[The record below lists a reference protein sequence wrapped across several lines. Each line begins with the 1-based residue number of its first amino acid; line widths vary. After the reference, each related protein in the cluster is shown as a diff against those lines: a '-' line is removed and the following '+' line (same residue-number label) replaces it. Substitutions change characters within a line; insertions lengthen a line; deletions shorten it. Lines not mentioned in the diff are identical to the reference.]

1 MMGTMA
7 TPLDLTLDPLADPL
21 DVLTTTRRVVERARD
36 VRIDAEAVAR
46 FAADI
51 APEIA
56 TPTGWDDDLH
66 LRDGTWLTAAFV
78 LVLDA
83 LNFCFW
89 STSPD
94 PTDRW
99 RVAWRGETHDGYWA
113 LVAAL
118 RRAVEEGRPLFD
130 PAYLLGLTTRD
141 VAHLLRPADEDGPEI
156 PLLPMRVAHLHELGR
171 GLAAIRDEGID
182 GRMIGAMPPIV
193 ALIAAC
199 DESAV
204 ALVGEVVVRFPSFDD
219 ATTYDGAAVRLYK
232 RAQILAAD
240 LHGAFGGAG
249 LGAFS
254 DLSLLTAFADYK
266 VPQVLRELG
275 LLVYSD
281 ALSATVERRAPIA
294 QGAPQEVE
302 IRSATVW
309 ACELLR
315 RALAASGRLL
325 RATEVDWA
333 LWLAGQSLPTGARP
347 YHRTYTVFY

>member
-1 MMGTMA
+1 MYT
-7 TPLDLTLDPLADPL
+7 LDLLADPL

-36 VRIDAEAVAR
+36 VRIDTDAVAR

-56 TPTGWDDDLH
+56 TPTGWDDLH

-78 LVLDA
+78 FVLDA

-94 PTDRW
+94 PADRW
-99 RVAWRGETHDGYWA
+99 RVEWRGETHDGYWA
-113 LVAAL
+113 LVASL

-130 PAYLLGLTTRD
+130 PGYLLGLTTRD
-141 VAHLLRPADEDGPEI
+141 VAHLLRPAEEDGLEI
-156 PLLPMRVAHLHELGR
+156 PLLPMRLANLHELGR
-171 GLAAIRDEGID
+171 GLRAIQAETAD
-182 GRMIGAMPPIV
+182 AVPPIV
-193 ALIAAC
+193 SLIERC

-204 ALVGEVVVRFPSFDD
+204 RLVSEVVQRFPSFND
-219 ATTYDGAAVRLYK
+219 ATQYDGAEVRLYK
-232 RAQILAAD
+232 RAQILVAD
-240 LHGAFGGAG
+240 LHGAFGGTG

-254 DLSLLTAFADYK
+254 DLGMLTAFADYK

-275 LLVYSD
+275 ILVYSD
-281 ALSATVERRAPIA
+281 ALSATIERRELLP
-294 QGAPQEVE
+294 QGAPAEVE
-302 IRSATVW
+302 IRAATIW

-315 RALAASGRLL
+315 RALAAAGRLL

-333 LWLAGQSLPTGARP
+333 LWLAGQSLPAGARP

>member
-1 MMGTMA
+1 M
-7 TPLDLTLDPLADPL
+7 LTLDSMADPL
-21 DVLTTTRRVVERARD
+21 DVLTTTKRVVERARD
-36 VRIDAEAVAR
+36 VRIDGDAVAR

-78 LVLDA
+78 FVLDA

-89 STSPD
+89 SISPD

-99 RVAWRGETHDGYWA
+99 RVEWRGETHDGYWA
-113 LVAAL
+113 LVASL

-130 PAYLLGLTTRD
+130 PGYLLGLTTRD

-156 PLLPMRVAHLHELGR
+156 PLLPMRLANLHELGR
-171 GLAAIRDEGID
+171 GLRAIQAETGD
-182 GRMIGAMPPIV
+182 GAPPIV
-193 ALIAAC
+193 SLIERC

-204 ALVGEVVVRFPSFDD
+204 RLVGEVVQRLPSFND
-219 ATTYDGAAVRLYK
+219 ATTYDGAEVRLYK
-232 RAQILAAD
+232 RAQILVAD
-240 LHGAFGGAG
+240 LHGAFGGTG

-254 DLSLLTAFADYK
+254 DLAMLTAFADYK

-275 LLVYSD
+275 ILVYSD
-281 ALSATVERRAPIA
+281 ALAATIERRELLP
-294 QGAPQEVE
+294 QGSPAEVE
-302 IRSATVW
+302 IRAATVW

-315 RALAASGRLL
+315 RALADAGRLL

-333 LWLAGQSLPTGARP
+333 LWLAGQTLPTGARP